1 LRRQVK
7 ALSAEGRMSGW
18 ILLALPFGLAG
29 VMAATNP
36 EYLSELYTTVPG
48 RIMLGVAAVLMT
60 VGTIWM
66 RKTVK
71 VKF

>member
-1 LRRQVK
+1 
-7 ALSAEGRMSGW
+7 MSGW

-29 VMAATNP
+29 VMPVTNP
-36 EYLSELYTTVPG
+36 AYISELYLTMPG
-48 RIMLGVAAVLMT
+48 RIMLGVAVVLMT